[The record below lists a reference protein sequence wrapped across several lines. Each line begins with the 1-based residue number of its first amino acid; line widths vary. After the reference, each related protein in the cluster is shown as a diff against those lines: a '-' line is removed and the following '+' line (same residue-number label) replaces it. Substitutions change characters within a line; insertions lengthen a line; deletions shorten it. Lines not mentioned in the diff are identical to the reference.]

1 LRSLQERLGV
11 SYLFIS
17 HDLNTVEHMSHRVAV
32 MYLGQIVEL
41 GTREQVFRNPMH
53 PYSKALLAAHL
64 VADPSRRRVD
74 RENPETLSGE
84 IPSPIDLPRGCYLAS
99 RCPVALPSCHEQPQ
113 KLLPAPDGRLV
124 RCTPAVAA
132 GLNQTIH

>member
-1 LRSLQERLGV
+1 M

-41 GTREQVFRNPMH
+41 GTREQVFRNPLH

-74 RENPETLSGE
+74 RR
-84 IPSPIDLPRGCYLAS
+84 IPR
-99 RCPVALPSCHEQPQ
+99 R
-113 KLLPAPDGRLV
+113 
-124 RCTPAVAA
+124 
-132 GLNQTIH
+132 

>member
-1 LRSLQERLGV
+1 M

-41 GTREQVFRNPMH
+41 GTREQVFRTPLH

-64 VADPSRRRVD
+64 VADPARRRVD
-74 RENPETLSGE
+74 RGEPRDAQRRNSEPDRPAARLLSRQ
-84 IPSPIDLPRGCYLAS
+84 PLPGC
-99 RCPVALPSCHEQPQ
+99 
-113 KLLPAPDGRLV
+113 
-124 RCTPAVAA
+124 AA
-132 GLNQTIH
+132 GMPRARRNRFFPLPTDASCAARRRSPARTQTMPLRRTP